1 MTALDVPGF
10 GAFEGGRSAS
20 LRGRWTLIP
29 GGTAET
35 RPRRGPVAAAA
46 ALAPWRRRSVT
57 MPLLSGALVVNE
69 PVHLTV
75 GEISVAVDKT
85 RSVRLTLAEVTALG
99 NRRYTV
105 DVIASALGPDAGPD
119 ETIRLE
125 GTAARV
131 RDGALRITLAG
142 LAPSVLIPGPVSRGS
157 SSRGSSSRSSRSSVF
172 SGPLFPGALLHG
184 SLLHGS
190 LLPGSAVSSTPG
202 VRGADTAGAADAVD
216 AVGTSGAVD
225 VAGALVDVAGA
236 LDAGVLG
243 AGAFGAGALGAG
255 ALGAMAT
262 GALIVSPTR
271 GAGFRLKLIATFAH

>member
-10 GAFEGGRSAS
+10 GVFEGGRSAS

-99 NRRYTV
+99 NRRYAV

-125 GTAARV
+125 GSAARV

-142 LAPSVLIPGPVSRGS
+142 LAPSALIPGPVSRGPM
-157 SSRGSSSRSSRSSVF
+157 SRGSSSRGSVF

-184 SLLHGS
+184 SLL
-190 LLPGSAVSSTPG
+190 PGSATSPSTPG
-202 VRGADTAGAADAVD
+202 VRGADAADAVD
-216 AVGTSGAVD
+216 AAGTSGAVTTPGSVH
-225 VAGALVDVAGA
+225 VAGLVGA
-236 LDAGVLG
+236 A
-243 AGAFGAGALGAG
+243 AFGAGALGSGAAG
-255 ALGAMAT
+255 ALA

-271 GAGFRLKLIATFAH
+271 GAGFRLKLIATFAR

>member
-10 GAFEGGRSAS
+10 GLFEGGRSAS
-20 LRGRWTLIP
+20 LRGRWALVP

-35 RPRRGPVAAAA
+35 RPHRGPLALAA

-75 GEISVAVDKT
+75 GEIAVAVDKT

-99 NRRYTV
+99 NRRYAV

-125 GTAARV
+125 GTATRV
-131 RDGALRITLAG
+131 RDGALRISLTG
-142 LAPSVLIPGPVSRGS
+142 LAPTALIPGPTSHGPTSRGAAS
-157 SSRGSSSRSSRSSVF
+157 SSSTSSGSTSGSATSRGTTSRRSTSPSDRSPSRSRRPASRRAISHRIVF
-172 SGPLFPGALLHG
+172 AGPFSPGSLLYG
-184 SLLHGS
+184 SLLHGPTS
-190 LLPGSAVSSTPG
+190 SASSATP
-202 VRGADTAGAADAVD
+202 APSAPQTSAIPDTPP
-216 AVGTSGAVD
+216 
-225 VAGALVDVAGA
+225 
-236 LDAGVLG
+236 
-243 AGAFGAGALGAG
+243 
-255 ALGAMAT
+255 T

-271 GAGFRLKLIATFAH
+271 GAGFRLKLIATFAR

>member
-10 GAFEGGRSAS
+10 GVFEGGRSAS

-35 RPRRGPVAAAA
+35 RPHRGPVAAAA
-46 ALAPWRRRSVT
+46 ALTPWRRRSVT
-57 MPLLSGALVVNE
+57 MPLLSGALIVNE

-99 NRRYTV
+99 NRRYAV

-125 GTAARV
+125 GSATRV
-131 RDGALRITLAG
+131 RDGALRISLAG
-142 LAPSVLIPGPVSRGS
+142 LAPSALIPGPAPRGS
-157 SSRGSSSRSSRSSVF
+157 SARGSAPRGSVF

-184 SLLHGS
+184 SLL
-190 LLPGSAVSSTPG
+190 PGSAASAGTHSTPITPG
-202 VRGADTAGAADAVD
+202 SPVTPAA
-216 AVGTSGAVD
+216 
-225 VAGALVDVAGA
+225 
-236 LDAGVLG
+236 
-243 AGAFGAGALGAG
+243 
-255 ALGAMAT
+255 

-271 GAGFRLKLIATFAH
+271 GAGFRLKLIAIFAR